1 MLAYKSGSKDVFDPG
16 VCFQEA
22 TCLQAQNNQNLT
34 CFGTELPYSSTS
46 LDLAEDSESLL
57 EVQDNLAL
65 WQGLRS
71 IPRCWAVVQTF
82 LCAVYMPKCEN
93 GSVSLPSQEMC
104 RITRGPCKAVK
115 VKHSWP
121 SFLQCENKKL
131 YPPRCRNPLQEI
143 KFNTSYKCIPPLKET
158 VNAENWFD
166 DVDGC
171 GIQCQDPFYTE
182 KEHDSI
188 HTLIAFLGGIS
199 FITTM
204 TTVMTFCLSS
214 KGAKQYPA
222 AIIFLINL
230 CLAFVSLGWLIQF
243 FPGARD
249 EIVCFH
255 DGTIRRQ
262 QPKSAQHLCT
272 FTFFIIYYFLM
283 AAIVWFVTLSYALY
297 IQFRKT
303 GSAKDILKKK
313 ATLFHICAWCT
324 PGVFTSII
332 LAIKEVDGDSMSGI
346 CFVGFAN
353 PTSRIW
359 FLLIP
364 VALAALASGFFLIS
378 LLYTLLK
385 MRGQELANEK
395 SRVKLHRMIRKIS
408 MFSICAAI
416 LIICTFACHAYD
428 FINRKDWMES
438 LRDYIVCQAMNSA
451 QPSSE
456 FSVPICSLKNRPNI
470 SVMYFHVACMFAF
483 GVLMSSWAWTKT
495 SLNVWKR
502 FFHRCCASKEESAN
516 LKKHELI
523 AKAFQKR
530 HQLNQGH
537 ISLSLNSHNEDP
549 IGMNLDGSSLASG
562 DISSSWAM
570 ALPYFISRRNAITDL
585 MPFTPRH
592 YSSASDISRHVSL
605 DSYNQQNLDSASLQI
620 SEQEYVL
627 RHQRRKTRK
636 ERMRLWKTNRWF
648 PSTRRGSDTSLQSS
662 LTASIVAAAKSS
674 GAKVS
679 KSTSTGDLVPSPVPV
694 YPPCLLPPVIPQ
706 PNKRSAIPREV
717 VNPPFTHGMTDNS
730 HRLECRNL
738 SSIGTPSSSQR
749 ITPNPMNIDFHNP
762 MNRFAPPPLYGQG
775 FDVLNSLS
783 FGLMGGVMYPTIN
796 GIYNEYPFNHAPYSS
811 MIYATCGSYQNSN
824 TTLNHIHPSELPM
837 QPRIESSS
845 ETEYFP
851 IIMSDSEF
859 TDTGH
864 RSYDEAQLMTTHRL
878 MRERAQALA
887 AAAAAGNQLDPS
899 QPKAVLEPQ
908 ACAKTEFL
916 KRLDLCNPKPL
927 TTAAPP
933 SRPPTTDRRSPHS
946 EAPPPSPA
954 DSVKSISVDYE
965 DDDVFE
971 CSINDAKETSMTSN
985 VEEPEDESLLQKLKS
1000 KFQSA
1005 ISVSRT
1011 NLEQSENIELS
1022 SKPCCEFS
1030 ATGNDTTSLKNS
1042 SKEKCLDPSES
1053 VSLMQT
1059 KDGNEN
1065 VSR

>member
-1 MLAYKSGSKDVFDPG
+1 MHHLALNILPGMQGRKQLRSFRRVKSCQLLCLITGCHLPAILIWQVLFLAKSGK
-16 VCFQEA
+16 
-22 TCLQAQNNQNLT
+22 
-34 CFGTELPYSSTS
+34 PYS
-46 LDLAEDSESLL
+46 DGEYIKNCFINASEELF
-57 EVQDNLAL
+57 QDFKN
-65 WQGLRS
+65 
-71 IPRCWAVVQTF
+71 
-82 LCAVYMPKCEN
+82 
-93 GSVSLPSQEMC
+93 
-104 RITRGPCKAVK
+104 KA
-115 VKHSWP
+115 
-121 SFLQCENKKL
+121 
-131 YPPRCRNPLQEI
+131 
-143 KFNTSYKCIPPLKET
+143 
-158 VNAENWFD
+158 
-166 DVDGC
+166 
-171 GIQCQDPFYTE
+171 
-182 KEHDSI
+182 
-188 HTLIAFLGGIS
+188 
-199 FITTM
+199 
-204 TTVMTFCLSS
+204 
-214 KGAKQYPA
+214 
-222 AIIFLINL
+222 
-230 CLAFVSLGWLIQF
+230 
-243 FPGARD
+243 
-249 EIVCFH
+249 
-255 DGTIRRQ
+255 
-262 QPKSAQHLCT
+262 
-272 FTFFIIYYFLM
+272 
-283 AAIVWFVTLSYALY
+283 
-297 IQFRKT
+297 
-303 GSAKDILKKK
+303 DILKR
-313 ATLFHICAWCT
+313 
-324 PGVFTSII
+324 
-332 LAIKEVDGDSMSGI
+332 IKELPLSAKTIKDRTIKMCLNITTQHIKDLKLVSSLSIAVDESCDINDAAQVSLFVRFMSHSGLKELLGLLPFKDQMHGEDI
-346 CFVGFAN
+346 AKVIIECMDKHHIPLDKILSISQQMG
-353 PTSRIW
+353 PKLK
-359 FLLIP
+359 LLIITNSKNFYLKWK
-364 VALAALASGFFLIS
+364 VSTLI
-378 LLYTLLK
+378 
-385 MRGQELANEK
+385 
-395 SRVKLHRMIRKIS
+395 
-408 MFSICAAI
+408 FC
-416 LIICTFACHAYD
+416 
-428 FINRKDWMES
+428 FI
-438 LRDYIVCQAMNSA
+438 
-451 QPSSE
+451 
-456 FSVPICSLKNRPNI
+456 
-470 SVMYFHVACMFAF
+470 
-483 GVLMSSWAWTKT
+483 T
-495 SLNVWKR
+495 
-502 FFHRCCASKEESAN
+502 RCCASKEESAN

-585 MPFTPRH
+585 TPFTPRH

-662 LTASIVAAAKSS
+662 LTASIVAAAKST

-679 KSTSTGDLVPSPVPV
+679 KSTSTGDLVPSPIPV

-717 VNPPFTHGMTDNS
+717 INPPFTHGMTDNS

-738 SSIGTPSSSQR
+738 PSSIGTPSSSQR
-749 ITPNPMNIDFHNP
+749 ITPNPMNTGFHNP
-762 MNRFAPPPLYGQG
+762 MNRFAPPPMYGQG

-796 GIYNEYPFNHAPYSS
+796 GVYNEYSFNHAPYSS

-837 QPRIESSS
+837 QARIESSS
-845 ETEYFP
+845 EAEYFP

-859 TDTGH
+859 TDTGQ

-878 MRERAQALA
+878 MRERAQTLA
-887 AAAAAGNQLDPS
+887 AAAAAAATTAGNQLDPS

-916 KRLDLCNPKPL
+916 KRLDLCNPKPVS
-927 TTAAPP
+927 TAAPT

-971 CSINDAKETSMTSN
+971 CSINDAKETSVTSN

-1000 KFQSA
+1000 KFRSA
-1005 ISVSRT
+1005 VSVSRT
-1011 NLEQSENIELS
+1011 NLEQSESIELS
-1022 SKPCCEFS
+1022 SKPCCNSEFS
-1030 ATGNDTTSLKNS
+1030 ATGNDTTPLKNL

-1053 VSLMQT
+1053 VGLIQA